1 MCIRVSRFAG
11 FAVLKSPDVPSVLVE
26 MGFLTNR
33 EDEKRLKSAAYRQD
47 LMKRLA
53 RAIVMYLEEN
63 SSLE

>member
-1 MCIRVSRFAG
+1 M
-11 FAVLKSPDVPSVLVE
+11 PSVLVE